1 MSPQKHQRTG
11 NQALVREINLSA
23 IMNRLHKHAPISR
36 AALAEITGLN
46 KTTVSSLIQELLELQ
61 FVREVGLEA
70 AGTGRPAILLELNP
84 TAGYMVSA
92 EIGVDFIA
100 VMGTNF
106 AIEPVWQ
113 HKESTKPELGQQAI
127 LDRSLTLLRQAVE
140 VGRDLGESL
149 LGLAVGVPG
158 LVDQRDGTILFAPN
172 LRWQNVPLR
181 DILHQ
186 TFDTRI
192 FVDNEANLA
201 TLGEYYFGAAQ
212 GYHEVLYVSAGVG
225 LGGGVIHNGQLFNG
239 GTGLAGEF
247 GHMTMDP
254 EGKLCNCGNRGCWET
269 QASQSALFRYVQ
281 QAINKEELP
290 GILSEQTEGNLD
302 RLSVSLVVDAAKSND
317 AVALAAL
324 NQVGHYL
331 GIGIASLVN
340 ALNPELIVFG
350 GILSLAGEF
359 LLPIIHEQL
368 EQRALRW
375 SETAVEVVLAQH
387 GPDSCVMGGIATIY
401 QSILS
406 HPGKIFHK

>member
-1 MSPQKHQRTG
+1 MSPQQHQLGSQT
-11 NQALVREINLSA
+11 LVREINLSA
-23 IMNRLHKHAPISR
+23 IMHSLHKLAPISR

-46 KTTVSSLIQELLELQ
+46 KTTVSSLIQELLDLQ
-61 FVREVGLEA
+61 FVREVGLES

-92 EIGVDFIA
+92 EIGVDFIS

-113 HKESTKPELGQQAI
+113 HKENTKPELGQQAI
-127 LDRSLTLLRQAVE
+127 LNRSLTLLRQAVKA
-140 VGRDLGESL
+140 GSDLGQPL

-158 LVDQRDGTILFAPN
+158 LVDQRDGIILFAPN

-181 DILHQ
+181 DTLCQ

-192 FVDNEANLA
+192 FVNNEANLA
-201 TLGEYYFGAAQ
+201 TLGEHYFGAAQ

-254 EGKLCNCGNRGCWET
+254 DGEFCNCGNRGCWET
-269 QASQSALFRYVQ
+269 QASQSALFRYIQ
-281 QAINKEELP
+281 QAISQEEQAS
-290 GILSEQTEGNLD
+290 ILSEQTKGHLD
-302 RLSVSLVVDAAKSND
+302 KLAVSLVVDAAKSND

-324 NQVGHYL
+324 NQVGRYL

-375 SETAVEVVLAQH
+375 SETAVEVVLAHH
-387 GPDSCVMGGIATIY
+387 GLDSCIMGGIATIY
-401 QSILS
+401 QSILT
-406 HPGKIFHK
+406 HPGKVLNR